1 MERFVILESKITG
14 QRTINPVV
22 GGVVYEDNDE
32 HEVCAFGPT
41 RQSCVAVLFMMK
53 PSKYKLVVKDV
64 YDNIISEGR
73 RVAYNYQGEVR
84 IGYVVGVTNTKR
96 NGKLV
101 NTWTKEP
108 YLVISVR
115 QPNGSVSK
123 VANRKNLVVID

>member
-1 MERFVILESKITG
+1 MERFIILESKITG
-14 QRTINPVV
+14 QRTVV
-22 GGVVYEDNDE
+22 PSTAVSVDEYEI
-32 HEVCAFGPT
+32 CGYGPT
-41 RQSCVAVLFMMK
+41 RQSCLSALFLLK

-64 YDNIISEGR
+64 YDNVISEGR

-96 NGKLV
+96 NGKLI

-115 QPNGSVSK
+115 QTCGSVSK
-123 VANRKNLVVID
+123 VTNRKNLVVID